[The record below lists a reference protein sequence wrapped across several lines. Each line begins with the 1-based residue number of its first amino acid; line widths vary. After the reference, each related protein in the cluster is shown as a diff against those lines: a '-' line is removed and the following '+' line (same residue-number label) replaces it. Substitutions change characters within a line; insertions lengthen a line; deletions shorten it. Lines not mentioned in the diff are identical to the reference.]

1 MKKAL
6 FFVTCLAVMMFSA
19 AIAQNTSPS
28 KDILIGEWSIQIG
41 NYSDTWTFKD
51 RGVITSA
58 NEPKLKGNW
67 KKEKNCVL
75 IQWDQVED
83 GCKTWEAFTLPLK
96 EEGTRGG
103 NWNGQKVLAKKS
115 K

>member
-6 FFVTCLAVMMFSA
+6 FFVTCIAVMMFSA
-19 AIAQNTSPS
+19 AIAQNSSPS
-28 KDILIGEWSIQIG
+28 KDILIGKWSIQIG

-51 RGVITSA
+51 GGVVTSA
-58 NEPKLKGNW
+58 KQPKLKGAW
-67 KKEKNCVL
+67 KEETNCFL
-75 IQWDQVED
+75 MQWDDVED

-103 NWNGQKVLAKKS
+103 NWNGKKVLAKKL

>member
-1 MKKAL
+1 ML
-6 FFVTCLAVMMFSA
+6 SGHYVLSGDSA
-19 AIAQNTSPS
+19 ENPSPP
-28 KDILIGEWSIQIG
+28 KDIMIGEWSIQIE
-41 NYSDTWTFKD
+41 NYSDTWAFKD

-58 NEPKLKGNW
+58 KEPNLKGNW

-83 GCKTWEAFTLPLK
+83 GCKTWEALTLPLK

-103 NWNGQKVLAKKS
+103 NWNGQKVLAKRLK
-115 K
+115 